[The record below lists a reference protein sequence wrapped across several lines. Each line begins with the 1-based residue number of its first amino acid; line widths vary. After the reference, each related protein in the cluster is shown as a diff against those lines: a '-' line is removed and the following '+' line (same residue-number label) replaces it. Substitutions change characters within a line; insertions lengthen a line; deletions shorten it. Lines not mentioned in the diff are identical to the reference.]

1 MKKRILLKVMFL
13 LCAGLIAPVFATASS
28 PAVKQTSHADIE
40 RIMNFWNG
48 LKYIKG
54 KIVQKNGDDS
64 VIAGDLW
71 VKKAKGNA
79 ARLRLDYEKDAQQ
92 RLFVINGEVRLQDL
106 SDGSTSVY
114 PVSMTPADLILK
126 PNLKLGKDVKLLS
139 ANRTGHKVE
148 FQLAMANDENSGS
161 ITLYFDLHSGIQLE
175 GWKIVDSQN
184 VTTEV
189 LLAANSLELNNPKVV
204 PDSLFQ

>member
-1 MKKRILLKVMFL
+1 MLVLF
-13 LCAGLIAPVFATASS
+13 ANYIAPVLAT
-28 PAVKQTSHADIE
+28 PPKQAVTQTSQADID

-54 KIVQKNGDDS
+54 KIVQKNGDGS

-71 VKKAKGNA
+71 VRKAKGNA

-106 SDGSTSVY
+106 SDGSVSAY

-126 PNLKLGKDVKLLS
+126 PNLKLGRDVKLLS
-139 ANRTGHKVE
+139 ANRTGNKVE
-148 FQLAMANDENSGS
+148 FQLTMANDENSGN
-161 ITLYFDLHSGIQLE
+161 ITLYFDLRSGIQLE

-189 LLAANSLELNNPKVV
+189 LLAANYLELNNPKVV